1 MPPGRFPPRTQILLG
16 AKGRDGAYKA
26 LRRRLAQ
33 GERAYV
39 VCPMVEAPEEE
50 TGRDYANACDL
61 AVELAEK
68 YPNISVSLVHGR
80 MSSEER
86 DAAMA
91 AFRSGESQVLVATTV
106 IEVGVDVPNANF
118 MVIDNAERL
127 GLTQLHQLRGR
138 VGRGKAQSYCL
149 LLYQPPLGPLSKQRL
164 AVLRDS
170 QDGFY
175 IAEQDLAIR
184 GPGDILGERQS
195 GDIAF
200 KIADLA
206 RDDDLLPIANRLANQ
221 IASRSEE
228 TTQALMKRWI
238 GVVER
243 YQQA

>member
-1 MPPGRFPPRTQILLG
+1 
-16 AKGRDGAYKA
+16 
-26 LRRRLAQ
+26 
-33 GERAYV
+33 
-39 VCPMVEAPEEE
+39 
-50 TGRDYANACDL
+50 
-61 AVELAEK
+61 
-68 YPNISVSLVHGR
+68 
-80 MSSEER
+80 
-86 DAAMA
+86 
-91 AFRSGESQVLVATTV
+91 
-106 IEVGVDVPNANF
+106 
-118 MVIDNAERL
+118 
-127 GLTQLHQLRGR
+127 
-138 VGRGKAQSYCL
+138 
-149 LLYQPPLGPLSKQRL
+149 LSKQRL

>member
-1 MPPGRFPPRTQILLG
+1 M
-16 AKGRDGAYKA
+16 
-26 LRRRLAQ
+26 
-33 GERAYV
+33 
-39 VCPMVEAPEEE
+39 
-50 TGRDYANACDL
+50 
-61 AVELAEK
+61 
-68 YPNISVSLVHGR
+68 
-80 MSSEER
+80 
-86 DAAMA
+86 
-91 AFRSGESQVLVATTV
+91 V
-106 IEVGVDVPNANF
+106 IENS
-118 MVIDNAERL
+118 ERL

-138 VGRGKAQSYCL
+138 VGRGEQQSYCL

-195 GDIAF
+195 GEIVF
-200 KIADLA
+200 KIADLG
-206 RDDDLLPIANRLANQ
+206 RDGDLLPTANLLANR
-221 IASRSEE
+221 IAQSSEA